1 MTCRSRLCRSSPL
14 EPWPAA
20 PLAPLPFAG
29 AMPFAPLPPLPFAA
43 PAYVKIGPRLAR
55 SCVCVGVGSAPGNGS
70 GVPSARLAVVRVC
83 VLGGSG
89 TSRWL
94 IVVVCVVILID
105 EPFVCVIFRVC
116 PRASRLSR
124 FCPATRHVF
133 DGKKTPGGAGTRDL
147 TGERFRPDPSPP
159 PSWAV
164 SLARSTP
171 TQLDTGSQHRHAP
184 SRGRGGGPRPGAWR
198 ALASYH
204 TARAL
209 STKHRPTPSRLE
221 TRAHRLRRQR
231 VQHQQS
237 LHLRA

>member
-1 MTCRSRLCRSSPL
+1 MSFDVDTDDLNRAAFETREASSHSLRRTHGGHVHALVSTFALPHTAHDIHMTCRSRLCRSSPL

-105 EPFVCVIFRVC
+105 EPFVCVIFRVPAC
-116 PRASRLSR
+116 VPFVPFLS
-124 FCPATRHVF
+124 
-133 DGKKTPGGAGTRDL
+133 G
-147 TGERFRPDPSPP
+147 DP
-159 PSWAV
+159 
-164 SLARSTP
+164 TCF
-171 TQLDTGSQHRHAP
+171 
-184 SRGRGGGPRPGAWR
+184 
-198 ALASYH
+198 
-204 TARAL
+204 
-209 STKHRPTPSRLE
+209 
-221 TRAHRLRRQR
+221 
-231 VQHQQS
+231 
-237 LHLRA
+237 